1 MDAAPTDDRDSA
13 TFSIDSSDG
22 TQTHTVGKLPSAD
35 DTILPAFRRT
45 AVQIVSQS
53 LSPRRNH
60 EKATVNNH
68 NAGTMQITKL
78 VLKTPP
84 GSPKRQPKAP
94 GIIIHS
100 LQTLAAPVL
109 CTGHDHDTGTE
120 TTTKHS
126 IKNHNVLME
135 NRNIPATHEDTITA
149 PAYRIIPIDPSG
161 GKHRKE
167 ERTTTSEAQDLIRDS
182 FKENKTPPPSPAV
195 VVTRLTG
202 SLGSTDSDSRI
213 AVTEQK
219 TRHPLPTTNARST
232 ANECAKKK
240 EKSYDPVRAREFIRE
255 QQAKRRLEKKDPP
268 ASASGGLPMTE
279 KDLIKQRLENLR
291 KSSHTLVKK
300 NIQKARTQSASCT
313 PKDTRVQATPKPTG
327 KSQPAQTAPRPA
339 VAKPLTIRK
348 FSSTPSLRLVS
359 VGSEPK
365 VDEKSSHKA
374 PTKAPLPVENRT
386 VPASVLKRSSVN
398 SNSVVRDPLRVGKLR
413 PSSAQTSSSSV
424 TLTSRPATVGQK
436 IGILRKPD
444 NVLLED
450 ILPFSPLKNP
460 QTLALLG
467 PTSNA
472 FSTRP
477 TPTTM
482 VNAQL
487 IVIND
492 EDRGGGQPLN
502 EAEKELKLKVPDV
515 TLVPEVTLP
524 PAPSSIEREDDR
536 RKVDPSQE
544 HDLHHS
550 HHSIKSIPP
559 WLKQSLRQPDPYPF
573 ILAVRK
579 KLEAVRNVRA
589 EEEAK
594 NRTMKPSTEKQEEL
608 NARTNAYLDVI
619 HGVPKIGQKPTKV
632 TPVPM
637 ANNEP
642 SLIST
647 NISGNG
653 EFNTSSEISS
663 IKSDVALPLPPLFS
677 STKIEMVPARIDH
690 HHPTTANAPV
700 SPLSV
705 EQIASLR
712 IISTPVVSDVS
723 RSPPR
728 QEDKHVEERV
738 RPMPPPPQPSG
749 LPETS
754 DRTQRE
760 HDYQRMLDAFNRSL
774 THVIEVNQQ
783 LYSALQK
790 PPPPQRPVAM
800 PQEILKIRDEMT
812 QTSAP
817 LPVVSSEIGGTL
829 AVPQA
834 RKALSSITAFPS
846 PSATTASHYS
856 DDFEPQ
862 SQTGLETPKK
872 KSPTMSSFSSPSSS
886 SPSSSASSSS
896 TSPTAS
902 PTGSGDG
909 TSSTASATSSHSV
922 TDRQESDSKPT
933 TANNNTSDF
942 DSRSSG
948 HSDNS
953 HNNTANNN
961 IPPVAEEY
969 LPSFEESLRRGQ
981 MSGSRHNQDN
991 RDRDAKHTS
1000 RKEDSGSNATG
1011 GESSIG
1017 EEIHSI
1023 AIDGEERSFFLN
1035 HSEEAA
1041 AQKLKE
1047 NFIQGAAIV
1056 MEKPTPPG
1064 FRKASMGDTTL
1075 GSDLLATIFNRTDLE
1090 VSILSTTV
1098 SETNLSYS
1106 SIGWYDQ
1113 LIHSERSREEHLI
1126 SRVQS
1131 KQKALL
1137 NRAKGQLAWL
1147 ELQKQRYRERGQT
1160 EHISGIKKKQR
1171 AILVRL
1177 EKDREELN
1185 RTISKSSADSTN
1197 NTTLRS
1203 GRSPLTVKNMNSK
1216 LSSYCSSPPAVDSTS
1231 LALRKTSSGLQ
1242 SHHYHSRPPGSSPQR
1257 KRRIAGTT
1265 TTSNS
1270 IHIAIRGRE
1279 LEPNER
1285 LEDILLRR
1293 EEELQ
1298 KRKDHVRRLLEWHR
1312 KLEREEADL
1321 LAVEE
1326 KLRAYNDRKVLGK
1339 GAHHKSNPTSSGPS
1353 IEARMRSIE
1362 KSLETLHSIPSV
1374 QVNRNRIPDQPE
1386 QGETEEEVVMLE
1398 GKKLNQLWRRLTG
1411 LKTQRYEIERS
1422 YPVTRSMLE
1431 VLYEDAKR
1439 WVMESLRPGQE
1450 QRNVALLDES
1460 NATNSSLGTI
1470 HAETTAILNTSALG
1484 NVSPRTMVPDENRL
1498 GRGEP
1503 REEVVESKPHFSPPQ
1518 VDVGDAQSS
1527 SEKTETTEHKNIPE
1541 ESLREDEEL
1550 PAAEGQ
1556 KTAELLSSTV
1566 KSWSPESR
1574 RSTGSV
1580 EFHTLEETAYQTADF
1595 GSQEESPGD
1604 DAAVQSESYSTTFEE
1619 RSVVEGEHTQPL
1631 LEDMSL
1637 PPALLN
1643 ATASFLFSEED
1654 QRQSSDRSSSVMY
1667 ELQRNLTQEDN
1678 LKIDSELELVTQSFR
1693 SSLSESMVQSLEE
1706 ATGSSGECVSTA
1718 TTPSTVT
1725 PTMAIEA
1732 INEEILEP
1740 ETVDGLEE
1748 REEDVPEEEQG
1759 IQTFRGRSSPVYGS
1773 SASELEKRLIT
1784 LHDELE
1790 ELSESF
1796 ERTPLMRSPTTPPPP
1811 QPVPAPPLTT
1821 STIVHKL
1828 EQHVSSSETPTF
1840 EEDRSDDDDD
1850 DEHDENETDEDSEAT
1865 LSETTNHRKGED
1877 GTNNFLVVNNAS
1889 LITIGPQPAKME
1901 VMVRSKTLIPD
1912 PPPVRMP
1919 DIINEAEVLRRQEL
1933 RIEQEIK
1940 VLEQQVGFFREIP
1953 NKPPPPYIPP
1963 ANGSPLALLFPPE
1976 TRIDELI
1983 DGRLEELYHQ
1993 RLPAERLCSD
2003 HVTNV
2008 YEKLTLDMCNELFR
2022 DLRPPEPT
2030 VSFRALTHDKRPLAF
2045 YNPPDKLGCLRDY
2058 LRRKVKRI
2066 LNEEQQQQHHLVQAQ
2081 NPLQY
2086 HQQQWLHH
2094 LQHHQ
2099 QHHLHHYH
2107 QNQVHQ
2113 QQQQQQQLLH
2123 QCATVPLVYAN
2134 GACAGKRK
2142 RDQVDEI
2149 LAEEMHD
2156 DDAHWTNFDREEVEV
2171 KDRITDELLKSL
2183 FGEALRDMTEAYRR
2197 KLQRKEEATSAPKES
2212 AM

>member
-13 TFSIDSSDG
+13 TFSIESTR
-22 TQTHTVGKLPSAD
+22 TQSQPVGKLPSAD

-53 LSPRRNH
+53 LSPRRQH

-109 CTGHDHDTGTE
+109 CTGHAHDTGTE
-120 TTTKHS
+120 INTKHS

-135 NRNIPATHEDTITA
+135 NRNIPATHEDTIIA
-149 PAYRIIPIDPSG
+149 PPYRIIPIDPSG
-161 GKHRKE
+161 AKLRKE
-167 ERTTTSEAQDLIRDS
+167 ERTTTSEAHDLLRDS

-202 SLGSTDSDSRI
+202 SLGSSDSDSRI
-213 AVTEQK
+213 AIAELK
-219 TRHPLPTTNARST
+219 TRVARPPMKPLRPKHPLPATNTRST

-255 QQAKRRLEKKDPP
+255 QQAKRRQEKKDPP

-300 NIQKARTQSASCT
+300 NLQKARTRSASCI
-313 PKDTRVQATPKPTG
+313 PKDTRDQAPPKPTG
-327 KSQPAQTAPRPA
+327 KPQPTQTAPRPA
-339 VAKPLTIRK
+339 TAKPPTMRK

-359 VGSEPK
+359 VGDEPK
-365 VDEKSSHKA
+365 VGEKSSHKA
-374 PTKAPLPVENRT
+374 PTKVKPLPVDKS
-386 VPASVLKRSSVN
+386 VPESVLKRSSV
-398 SNSVVRDPLRVGKLR
+398 SSQSVTRDPVRVGKPR

-460 QTLALLG
+460 QTQALALMG

-472 FSTRP
+472 FSMRP
-477 TPTTM
+477 RPTTM
-482 VNAQL
+482 VNAKL

-492 EDRGGGQPLN
+492 EDRDVGKPLN
-502 EAEKELKLKVPDV
+502 EAEKELKLEVPDV
-515 TLVPEVTLP
+515 TLVPP
-524 PAPSSIEREDDR
+524 AAPSSIGREDEG
-536 RKVDPSQE
+536 RKVDALQE
-544 HDLHHS
+544 HDLHQS

-573 ILAVRK
+573 IVAVRK

-594 NRTMKPSTEKQEEL
+594 NRTMKPSTEKQEEV

-619 HGVPKIGQKPTKV
+619 HGVPRIAQKLTEVK
-632 TPVPM
+632 PVPM
-637 ANNEP
+637 VHNEP

-677 STKIEMVPARIDH
+677 STKIEMFPARID
-690 HHPTTANAPV
+690 PPATVNAPV
-700 SPLSV
+700 SPLSI

-712 IISTPVVSDVS
+712 VITTPAVSDVS
-723 RSPPR
+723 RSPRR
-728 QEDKHVEERV
+728 QENKHVEERV
-738 RPMPPPPQPSG
+738 RLMPPPPQPPG

-760 HDYQRMLDAFNRSL
+760 LDYQRMLDAFNRSL

-790 PPPPQRPVAM
+790 PPSPQRPVAM

-817 LPVVSSEIGGTL
+817 LTVPPSGIEGTSE

-834 RKALSSITAFPS
+834 RKALSSVMAFPS

-856 DDFEPQ
+856 DDFEQQ

-872 KSPTMSSFSSPSSS
+872 KSPTVSSFSSPSSS
-886 SPSSSASSSS
+886 SSSSESSSS
-896 TSPTAS
+896 TSPSAS

-909 TSSTASATSSHSV
+909 TSSNPSHSSSATSSHSV
-922 TDRQESDSKPT
+922 TDRRESDSKPT
-933 TANNNTSDF
+933 TANNNSSEF

-961 IPPVAEEY
+961 IPTVAEEY

-981 MSGSRHNQDN
+981 MSGSGHTQDKS
-991 RDRDAKHTS
+991 DRNANHKNE
-1000 RKEDSGSNATG
+1000 KEGSDSNAAG
-1011 GESSIG
+1011 AESSIG

-1035 HSEEAA
+1035 HSEEAVER
-1041 AQKLKE
+1041 KLKE
-1047 NFIQGAAIV
+1047 NFVPGAAV
-1056 MEKPTPPG
+1056 LMEKPSPPG
-1064 FRKASMGDTTL
+1064 FRKASIGDTTL

-1177 EKDREELN
+1177 EKEREELN

-1203 GRSPLTVKNMNSK
+1203 GRSPLTAKNMNSK

-1231 LALRKTSSGLQ
+1231 LALRKASSGLQ
-1242 SHHYHSRPPGSSPQR
+1242 SHHHHSRRLGNSPQR
-1257 KRRIAGTT
+1257 KQRIAGTT

-1293 EEELQ
+1293 EEELH

-1326 KLRAYNDRKVLGK
+1326 KLRAYNDRKLLGK
-1339 GAHHKSNPTSSGPS
+1339 GAHHKSHPTSSGPS

-1362 KSLETLHSIPSV
+1362 KSLETLHSIPSA
-1374 QVNRNRIPDQPE
+1374 QVNRNTGTPDQPE
-1386 QGETEEEVVMLE
+1386 QGETEEEEVVMLD
-1398 GKKLNQLWRRLTG
+1398 GKKLNRLWRRLTG

-1422 YPVTRSMLE
+1422 YRVTRSMLE

-1439 WVMESLRPGQE
+1439 WVLGSLRPGE
-1450 QRNVALLDES
+1450 EPRNGTLLDES
-1460 NATNSSLGTI
+1460 NVTNSSLATI
-1470 HAETTAILNTSALG
+1470 QAETRAIPSITNTKTS
-1484 NVSPRTMVPDENRL
+1484 
-1498 GRGEP
+1498 EP
-1503 REEVVESKPHFSPPQ
+1503 R
-1518 VDVGDAQSS
+1518 
-1527 SEKTETTEHKNIPE
+1527 NIPE
-1541 ESLREDEEL
+1541 ESLREEEEI
-1550 PAAEGQ
+1550 PAAEGP
-1556 KTAELLSSTV
+1556 KSGELLSSTV

-1604 DAAVQSESYSTTFEE
+1604 DAVVQSESYSTTFEE

-1643 ATASFLFSEED
+1643 ATASFLISEED
-1654 QRQSSDRSSSVMY
+1654 QRDGSDRSSSVMY
-1667 ELQRNLTQEDN
+1667 ELQRNMAQEEHPEVE
-1678 LKIDSELELVTQSFR
+1678 SEQELVTQSFR

-1706 ATGSSGECVSTA
+1706 ATGSSGGECVSTA

-1740 ETVDGLEE
+1740 ETVDAIEERNEDVAEEE
-1748 REEDVPEEEQG
+1748 RE
-1759 IQTFRGRSSPVYGS
+1759 IRTFRDRSSPGS
-1773 SASELEKRLIT
+1773 SASELEKRLVT

-1811 QPVPAPPLTT
+1811 QPIPAPPPTT
-1821 STIVHKL
+1821 SKIDH
-1828 EQHVSSSETPTF
+1828 S
-1840 EEDRSDDDDD
+1840 DDDGDDDDD
-1850 DEHDENETDEDSEAT
+1850 ETDEDSEAT
-1865 LSETTNHRKGED
+1865 LSETSNHRHSKGED
-1877 GTNNFLVVNNAS
+1877 GTNNVLVVNNVS
-1889 LITIGPQPAKME
+1889 IDLQPAKME
-1901 VMVRSKTLIPD
+1901 VMIRSKTMIPD
-1912 PPPVRMP
+1912 RTIGAVSISGSGASVARDYPPAHALLPVNSGSSLIAPPAVRMP
-1919 DIINEAEVLRRQEL
+1919 DIISHHHEAEVLRRQEL

-1976 TRIDELI
+1976 TRLDELI
-1983 DGRLEELYHQ
+1983 DERLEELYHQ
-1993 RLPAERLCSD
+1993 RLPAEQLCSD

-2066 LNEEQQQQHHLVQAQ
+2066 LNEEQQQQHHHHSLVQAL

-2086 HQQQWLHH
+2086 QQQWLHH

-2099 QHHLHHYH
+2099 QHHHLHHYH
-2107 QNQVHQ
+2107 QQQIHQQ

-2183 FGEALRDMTEAYRR
+2183 FGEALRDMTEAYRC